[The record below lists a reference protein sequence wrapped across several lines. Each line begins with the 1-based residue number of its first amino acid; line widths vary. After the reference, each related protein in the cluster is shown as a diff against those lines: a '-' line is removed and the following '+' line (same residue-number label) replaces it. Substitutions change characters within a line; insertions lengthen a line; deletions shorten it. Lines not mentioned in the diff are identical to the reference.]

1 MFTCDN
7 CSATFEAKKEYS
19 QHSKKCLKE
28 VETFFHKPTN
38 QSITVKK
45 NAEDSFEC
53 YCSDSGC
60 PNERRV
66 YKTIESLKRH
76 LKNVNSHWVG
86 PSKVK
91 LADTY
96 TKHITD
102 TNEQAGLVDSHPAR
116 SIDASSAHQAS
127 EGISRRAY

>member
-1 MFTCDN
+1 MFICDN

-28 VETFFHKPTN
+28 VETFIWKLTN

-45 NAEDSFEC
+45 NAQGNFEC

-76 LKNVNSHWVG
+76 LKKVDSHWVG

-91 LADTY
+91 SADMS

-102 TNEQAGLVDSHPAR
+102 MNEQTGQVDSHPAR
-116 SIDASSAHQAS
+116 SINASSAHQVS
-127 EGISRRAY
+127 KHISRRVY